1 MGARITVPPAA
12 GAPPMTSSR
21 QNRRTGMP
29 KPQAPVSV
37 SRSIAA
43 PPAVLF
49 AHLARPVYHP
59 AIDGSGLVRSTT
71 HQVLSGVGDVF
82 EMRMCNDFLGD
93 YVIEN
98 HVVEFERHR
107 CLAREPV
114 LKETSHLGARSNIGV
129 NAHLRW
135 RWGLTPRPDGG
146 TLVTESY
153 DLSRSPAWLHEATN
167 EGEDWR
173 RAMEAS
179 LENLARMVE
188 GT

>member
-1 MGARITVPPAA
+1 MSEPAA
-12 GAPPMTSSR
+12 ALSI
-21 QNRRTGMP
+21 
-29 KPQAPVSV
+29 

-43 PPAVLF
+43 PAAVLF
-49 AHLARPVYHP
+49 AHLTRPTDHP
-59 AIDGSGLVRSTT
+59 TIDGSGLVRSTD
-71 HQVLSGVGDVF
+71 HAVLSGVGDVF

-98 HVVEFERHR
+98 HVVEYELDRR
-107 CLAREPV
+107 IAWEPV
-114 LKETSHLGARSNIGV
+114 LKETVHPEAQANIGV

-135 RWGLTPRPDGG
+135 RWELAPQPDGG
-146 TLVTESY
+146 TLVTETY
-153 DLSRSPAWLHEATN
+153 DLSRCPEWLHEATR

-173 RAMEAS
+173 HAMEAS

>member
-1 MGARITVPPAA
+1 MSEPAA
-12 GAPPMTSSR
+12 ALSI
-21 QNRRTGMP
+21 
-29 KPQAPVSV
+29 

-43 PPAVLF
+43 PAAVLF
-49 AHLARPVYHP
+49 AHLTRPTDHP
-59 AIDGSGLVRSTT
+59 TIDGSGLVRSTD
-71 HQVLSGVGDVF
+71 HAVVSGVGDVF

-98 HVVEFERHR
+98 HVVEYELDRR
-107 CLAREPV
+107 IAWEPV
-114 LKETSHLGARSNIGV
+114 LKETVHPEAQANIGV

-135 RWGLTPRPDGG
+135 RWELAPQPDGG

-153 DLSRSPAWLHEATN
+153 DLSRCPEWLHEATR

-173 RAMEAS
+173 HAMEAS

>member
-1 MGARITVPPAA
+1 MADSDTA
-12 GAPPMTSSR
+12 
-21 QNRRTGMP
+21 
-29 KPQAPVSV
+29 VSI

-43 PPAVLF
+43 PAAALFTHLIRPAD
-49 AHLARPVYHP
+49 HPV
-59 AIDGSGLVRSTT
+59 IDGSGLVRSTDHDQILT
-71 HQVLSGVGDVF
+71 GVGDVF

-98 HVVEFERHR
+98 HVVEFERDR
-107 CLAREPV
+107 RIAWEPV
-114 LKETSHLGARSNIGV
+114 LKETDHPEAQSNIGV

-135 RWGLTPRPDGG
+135 RWELTAQPDGG
-146 TLVTESY
+146 TLVTETY
-153 DLSRSPAWLHEATN
+153 DLSRCPDWLHEATR

-179 LENLARMVE
+179 LENLAGMVE

>member
-1 MGARITVPPAA
+1 M
-12 GAPPMTSSR
+12 SSGR
-21 QNRRTGMP
+21 QYRRPGMP
-29 KPQAPVSV
+29 ESQAPVAV

-43 PPAVLF
+43 PAVVLF
-49 AHLARPVYHP
+49 AHLARPMDHP
-59 AIDGSGLVRSTT
+59 AIDGSGLVRGTN

-82 EMRMCNDFLGD
+82 EMRMRNDFLGD

-98 HVVEFERHR
+98 HVVEFERDR
-107 CLAREPV
+107 RIAWEPV
-114 LKETSHLGARSNIGV
+114 LKETSHLEARSNIGV

-135 RWGLTPRPDGG
+135 RWELAPQPDGG

-153 DLSRSPAWLHEATN
+153 DLSRSPEWLHEATR

>member
-1 MGARITVPPAA
+1 MSEPAA
-12 GAPPMTSSR
+12 ALSI
-21 QNRRTGMP
+21 
-29 KPQAPVSV
+29 

-43 PPAVLF
+43 PAAVLF
-49 AHLARPVYHP
+49 AHLTRPTDHP
-59 AIDGSGLVRSTT
+59 TIDGSGLVRSTD
-71 HQVLSGVGDVF
+71 HAVVSGVGDVF

-98 HVVEFERHR
+98 HVVEYELDRR
-107 CLAREPV
+107 IAWEPV
-114 LKETSHLGARSNIGV
+114 LKETVHPEAQANIGV

-135 RWGLTPRPDGG
+135 RWELAPQPDGG

-153 DLSRSPAWLHEATN
+153 DLSRCPEWLHEATR

-173 RAMEAS
+173 HAMEAS

-188 GT
+188 GA

>member
-1 MGARITVPPAA
+1 MSEPAA
-12 GAPPMTSSR
+12 ALSI
-21 QNRRTGMP
+21 
-29 KPQAPVSV
+29 

-43 PPAVLF
+43 PAAVLF
-49 AHLARPVYHP
+49 AHLTRPTDHP
-59 AIDGSGLVRSTT
+59 TIDGSGLVRSTD
-71 HQVLSGVGDVF
+71 HAVVSGVGDVF

-98 HVVEFERHR
+98 HVVEYELDRR
-107 CLAREPV
+107 IAWEPV
-114 LKETSHLGARSNIGV
+114 LKETVHPEAQANIGV

-135 RWGLTPRPDGG
+135 RWELAPQPDGG

-153 DLSRSPAWLHEATN
+153 DLSRCPEWLHEATR

-173 RAMEAS
+173 HAMEAS

-188 GT
+188 ET

>member
-1 MGARITVPPAA
+1 
-12 GAPPMTSSR
+12 
-21 QNRRTGMP
+21 MP
-29 KPQAPVSV
+29 EPQTPVSV

-43 PPAVLF
+43 PAAVLF
-49 AHLARPVYHP
+49 ANLARPADHP
-59 AIDGSGLVRSTT
+59 AIDGSGLVCSTD
-71 HQVLSGVGDVF
+71 HEVLSGVGDVF

-98 HVVEFERHR
+98 HVVEFERDR
-107 CLAREPV
+107 RIAWEPV
-114 LKETSHLGARSNIGV
+114 LKETSHPEAQSNIGV
-129 NAHLRW
+129 RAHLRW
-135 RWGLTPRPDGG
+135 RWELAPQPEGG

-153 DLSRSPAWLHEATN
+153 DLSRSPEWLHEATR

-173 RAMEAS
+173 QAIEAS

>member
-1 MGARITVPPAA
+1 MSEPAA
-12 GAPPMTSSR
+12 ALSI
-21 QNRRTGMP
+21 
-29 KPQAPVSV
+29 

-43 PPAVLF
+43 PAAVLF
-49 AHLARPVYHP
+49 AHLTRPTDHP
-59 AIDGSGLVRSTT
+59 TIDGSGLVRSTD
-71 HQVLSGVGDVF
+71 HAVLSGVGDVF

-98 HVVEFERHR
+98 HVVEYELDRR
-107 CLAREPV
+107 IAWEPV
-114 LKETSHLGARSNIGV
+114 LKETVHPEAQANIGV

-135 RWGLTPRPDGG
+135 RWELAPQPDGG

-153 DLSRSPAWLHEATN
+153 DLSRCPEWLHEATR

-173 RAMEAS
+173 HAMEAS

-188 GT
+188 ET